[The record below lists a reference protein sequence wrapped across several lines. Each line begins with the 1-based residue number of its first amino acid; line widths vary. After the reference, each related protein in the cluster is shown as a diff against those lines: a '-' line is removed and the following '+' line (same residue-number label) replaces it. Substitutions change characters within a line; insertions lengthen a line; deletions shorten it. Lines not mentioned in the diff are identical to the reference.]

1 MPNFVFT
8 AGFSP
13 AGGQPEAIKKLA
25 EGVDKGQ
32 KHQVLMG
39 VTGSGKTMV
48 VAQMIQEIQRP
59 TLVMSPNKTLA
70 AQLCS
75 EFRAFFPNNAVEY
88 FVSYYDY
95 YQPEAYIPRS
105 DTYIEKDS
113 SRNDEIDRL
122 RQSATRALLTR
133 RDVIVVA
140 SVSCIYGVGSPE
152 DYLGES
158 VEIHAGEGFRR
169 DIFLRKLTNLQ
180 YQRNDV
186 DFGRSRFRVRGDTVD
201 VQPSYDQI
209 ATRVQFNGD
218 EVERIVQID
227 PLTGELIGDVESFQ
241 VFPATH
247 YVTPREKL
255 LRALD
260 AISDE
265 LEERVAWFE
274 SQGKLLEAQRLRQR
288 TMFDLEM
295 MRETGSCA
303 GIENY
308 SRHLTGR
315 RPGQEPYT
323 LMDFLP
329 KDTLIVVDE
338 SHVGVPQIGGMYG
351 GDRSRKIPLVDYG
364 FRLPSALDNRPLT
377 FAEWERKV
385 KQVVYV
391 SATPGPYEEQ
401 RSQQTI
407 EVVIRPT
414 GLVDPTVE
422 VRPTRGQIDDLL
434 TELNKRVERKQRTL
448 VTVLT
453 KKMAEDLTDYL
464 REMGVKVQYL
474 HSEVDTLE
482 RVEILRDLRLGV
494 YDVLVGINLLREGI
508 DLPEV
513 TLVAILDADKE
524 GFLRSSWSLIQMI
537 GRAARNIGGRVVMYA
552 DRTTESMAAAID
564 ETNRRRAIQV
574 AYNTEHGIE
583 PTTIIKEIHDIN
595 ERLRSVAERT
605 VVYTSEREDLAGR
618 ALSLDNTKAIE
629 KLVARMETE
638 MKAAAKELDFERAA
652 ALRDEI
658 QNIRLR
664 VLEQD
669 ASLTVGRAAEQASTT
684 LKTGLIGA
692 ADRKRTARRAETAA
706 EGPSFE
712 VLSVTVL
719 PAEEEPAD
727 TLDADPYGDAEGD
740 AAAAHNTASDWLP

>member
-1 MPNFVFT
+1 MPKFAFT
-8 AGFSP
+8 APFEA
-13 AGGQPEAIKKLA
+13 AGGQPEAIQKLA
-25 EGVDKGQ
+25 EGVDHGR
-32 KHQVLMG
+32 KHQVLLG

-75 EFRAFFPNNAVEY
+75 EFRQFFPTNSVEY

-95 YQPEAYIPRS
+95 YQPEAYIPRT

-113 SRNDEIDRL
+113 SKNDEIDRL

-186 DFGRSRFRVRGDTVD
+186 DFGRARFRVRGDTVD
-201 VQPSYDQI
+201 VQPAYDQI

-218 EVERIVQID
+218 DVERIVQLD
-227 PLTGELIGDVESFQ
+227 PLTGEILGELETFQ

-255 LRALD
+255 LRAID
-260 AISDE
+260 AIQVE
-265 LEERVAWFE
+265 LDERVAWFE

-288 TMFDLEM
+288 TQFDMEM

-308 SRHLTGR
+308 SRHLTAR

-329 KDTLIVVDE
+329 ADTLVVVDE
-338 SHVGVPQIGGMYG
+338 SHVAVPQIGGMYG

-385 KQVVYV
+385 QQVVYV

-407 EVVIRPT
+407 EVIIRPT

-434 TELNKRVERKQRTL
+434 AEIGKRVVKKQRTL

-482 RVEILRDLRLGV
+482 RVEILRDLRLGTF
-494 YDVLVGINLLREGI
+494 DVLVGINLLREGL

-513 TLVAILDADKE
+513 AFIAILDADKE
-524 GFLRSSWSLIQMI
+524 SYLRDYRSLIQTI
-537 GRAARNIGGRVVMYA
+537 GRAARNLEGHVILYGDTVTG
-552 DRTTESMAAAID
+552 SMQRAID
-564 ETNRRRAIQV
+564 ETNRRRALQT
-574 AYNTEHGIE
+574 AYNEEHGIT
-583 PTTIIKEIHDIN
+583 PATIIKAVYNLERQHAQVVEETIATIASGLPPDEI
-595 ERLRSVAERT
+595 ERLVRDLERQM
-605 VVYTSEREDLAGR
+605 
-618 ALSLDNTKAIE
+618 K
-629 KLVARMETE
+629 
-638 MKAAAKELDFERAA
+638 KAARDLQFERAA
-652 ALRDEI
+652 ELRDKLVG
-658 QNIRLR
+658 LR
-664 VLEQD
+664 RNALEYRE
-669 ASLTVGRAAEQASTT
+669 SL
-684 LKTGLIGA
+684 
-692 ADRKRTARRAETAA
+692 
-706 EGPSFE
+706 P
-712 VLSVTVL
+712 
-719 PAEEEPAD
+719 P
-727 TLDADPYGDAEGD
+727 
-740 AAAAHNTASDWLP
+740 AAAAEAGLVRPRGRVRRRVHA